1 MAIMGKLRQKLKGKI
16 PIDLGNYPYVCAR
29 VKGKKSKLISKDSYA
44 RILKMETPSIS
55 RLLGEGQYRE
65 QMLALGAKYSGVDLI
80 EMATRN
86 NLADIFTQIIEF
98 SEGNLRTMISRF
110 LDRWD
115 VWNIKTIIRGKSYG
129 AANEEIIEDLIPA
142 GSFST
147 EFLRKLAEKETVE
160 EVMEEL
166 ENTIYDLAL
175 QEAKGDEEE
184 FPPIS
189 VFEDVLDRAY
199 YSFLLETVPPTTEPM
214 KLFRMFIRKEIDMIN
229 LRTLL
234 RTREDAERIERDVFI
249 EGGLELSKEE
259 LDTFMPL
266 SLEELLP
273 RLQKYSFYDD
283 ISGPLKE
290 IKTRGLN
297 DVVRALE
304 KHHLR
309 QASRYSNL
317 HPLSI
322 LPVLSYL
329 IAKETEVENVR
340 IIARGKRDGLSEST
354 IRDLLVI

>member
-16 PIDLGNYPYVCAR
+16 PIELGNYPYVCAR

-86 NLADIFTQIIEF
+86 NLAEVFTQIIEF

-175 QEAKGDEEE
+175 QEAKGEEEE

-199 YSFLLETVPPTTEPM
+199 YSFLLEVVPPTTEPM

-266 SLEELLP
+266 SLEDLLP

-290 IKTRGLN
+290 VKTKGLN
-297 DVVRALE
+297 DVARALE
-304 KHHLR
+304 KHHQR
-309 QASRYSNL
+309 QASRYSNF

-322 LPVLSYL
+322 LPVLDYMIL
-329 IAKETEVENVR
+329 KEIEVENIR

>member
-1 MAIMGKLRQKLKGKI
+1 MAIMGKLKQKLKGKI
-16 PIDLGNYPYVCAR
+16 PIELGNYPYVCAR

-86 NLADIFTQIIEF
+86 NLADVFTQIIEF
-98 SEGNLRTMISRF
+98 SEGDLRRLVSRF

-129 AANEEIIEDLIPA
+129 AADDEIIEDLIPA
-142 GSFST
+142 GSFSA
-147 EFLRKLAEKETVE
+147 EFLRKLAEKETIE

-166 ENTIYDLAL
+166 SDTIYDIAYR
-175 QEAKGDEEE
+175 EAKGEEEE

-189 VFEDVLDRAY
+189 VFEDALDRAY
-199 YSFLLETVPPTTEPM
+199 HSFLLETVPPTTEPM

-266 SLEELLP
+266 SLEDLLP

-290 IKTRGLN
+290 VKTKGLN

-322 LPVLSYL
+322 LPVLAYL
-329 IAKETEVENVR
+329 ISKETEVENIR

>member
-1 MAIMGKLRQKLKGKI
+1 MAITGKLRQKLKGKI
-16 PIDLGNYPYVCAR
+16 PIELGNYPYVCAR

-55 RLLGEGQYRE
+55 RFLGEGQYRE

-80 EMATRN
+80 EMATRD
-86 NLADIFTQIIEF
+86 NLAEVFTQIIEF

-115 VWNIKTIIRGKSYG
+115 VWNVKTIIRGKSYG
-129 AANEEIIEDLIPA
+129 AANDEIIEDLIPA

-147 EFLRKLAEKETVE
+147 EFLQKLAEKETIE

-166 ENTIYDLAL
+166 ENTIYDFAL
-175 QEAKGDEEE
+175 QEAKGEEEE

-189 VFEDVLDRAY
+189 VFEDALDRAY
-199 YSFLLETVPPTTEPM
+199 YSFLLEVVPPTTVPM

-234 RTREDAERIERDVFI
+234 RTRQEAERIERDVFI
-249 EGGLELSKEE
+249 DGGLELSREDLE
-259 LDTFMPL
+259 TLVPL
-266 SLEELLP
+266 SIKELLP

-290 IKTRGLN
+290 IEAKGLN

-304 KHHLR
+304 KHHLK
-309 QASRYSNL
+309 QASKYSHL

-322 LPVLSYL
+322 LPVLDYL
-329 IAKETEVENVR
+329 ISKEIEVENIR